1 MVTVPLS
8 VEVCGLYWYMER
20 QRPFLIVRHV
30 QEVIAGRGR
39 LNKGEGM
46 GSMDGPEV
54 RVVVFIADDDDCVC
68 FFV

>member
-1 MVTVPLS
+1 
-8 VEVCGLYWYMER
+8 MER